1 MRPQM
6 RLPHPDEIA
15 LHLASLRPLS
25 PRRALRLALWAL
37 GSFVGLQMAIV
48 AALLAIAR
56 QRKRRTPTHGFPHL
70 EPPEVT
76 LGENQLQI
84 FSYGQALYDAMLA
97 AIDGATESVYLESFI
112 WKADATGE
120 EFKRRLVAKARQGVP
135 VYVIFDNFGNLV
147 VPEAFKAF
155 PPEIHKLK
163 YSALHRPWHL
173 LDPRRYALDHRKLLA
188 VDGRVAFIGGYNLG
202 SLYATEWRDT
212 HLRIAGPAAADL
224 AQAFA
229 DFWDRWAPP
238 KDPITRRYP
247 RCFDPT
253 IQLHGNDALR
263 LTFPIRNMYID
274 AIERAQRHIYL
285 TNAYF
290 IPDHSVLEALAAAA
304 ARGVG
309 VQVLVPWTSNHIVAD
324 WVSRGYFLTCLKAG
338 IRIFGYREAM
348 IHAKTCTIDG
358 EWSTIG
364 TANLDR
370 LSSVGNYEINVEIY
384 SPALARQMERLFAC
398 DKSNAFELTAKMWMR
413 RPWYVKL
420 SERVLTP
427 LRFLV

>member
-1 MRPQM
+1 MS
-6 RLPHPDEIA
+6 LLNPDEITQ
-15 LHLASLRPLS
+15 HLASLHAPS
-25 PRRALRLALWAL
+25 PRRALRLALGVLA
-37 GSFVGLQMAIV
+37 GFVGLQMAIV
-48 AALLAIAR
+48 AALLAVAR
-56 QRKRRTPTHGFPHL
+56 QRKRRTPAHGFPYL
-70 EPPEVT
+70 ETQEVT
-76 LGENQLQI
+76 LGENQLQL
-84 FSYGQALYDAMLA
+84 FSYGQALYDAMLE
-97 AIDGATESVYLESFI
+97 AIDGATESVYFESFI

-120 EFKRRLVAKARQGVP
+120 EFKRRLVAKAGQGVP

-147 VPEAFKAF
+147 VPNAFKAF
-155 PPEIHKLK
+155 PSEIHTLK

-202 SLYATEWRDT
+202 RLYATEWRDT

-229 DFWDRWAPP
+229 DFWNRWAPRRNH
-238 KDPITRRYP
+238 ITRRYP
-247 RCFDPT
+247 RRFDPT
-253 IQLHGNDALR
+253 IQLHSNDALR

-274 AIERAQRHIYL
+274 AIDRAQRYIYL

-290 IPDHSVLEALAAAA
+290 IPDHSVLGALAAAA
-304 ARGVG
+304 ARGVD

-324 WVSRGYFLTCLKAG
+324 WVSHGYFWACLKAG

-384 SPALARQMERLFAC
+384 SAALARQMEQLFAC
-398 DKSNAFELTAKMWMR
+398 DKSNAFELTATMWMR

-420 SERVLTP
+420 SERVLNP
-427 LRFLV
+427 LRFVV